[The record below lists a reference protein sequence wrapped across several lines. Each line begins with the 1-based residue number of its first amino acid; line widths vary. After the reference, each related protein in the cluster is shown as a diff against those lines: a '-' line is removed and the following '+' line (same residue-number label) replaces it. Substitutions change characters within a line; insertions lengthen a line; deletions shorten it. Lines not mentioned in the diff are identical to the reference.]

1 MKSKF
6 AAVILVILLLIP
18 TAIAVISYTRA
29 ENAPLTDAVI
39 DTISISDLDGKTF
52 NLTKDGPSEEAKEM
66 FDSFLDANKRATK
79 VVGGLPEPLIGTK
92 FFAVS
97 FYGLEKTLNCQY
109 YFKEDTNV
117 AYYLNNDA
125 ETFLLPEDFV
135 SKFQNSSYAISLYDR
150 AVPPTMTLGGK
161 FDVAPASMNWKYKL
175 ADGTYSTNTKPV
187 PGETASDSYFI
198 DGGLDVGF
206 SRQPD
211 TVNVKVFK
219 GSELVYDGEYSEIG
233 ELQFEEKTAV
243 SIELAASWFEDAER
257 DCCGDAAYKFSA
269 EIAAPA
275 EFLLSKNEID
285 PGDFVVLT
293 VKNVSDVSRLS
304 CTAEPDIGYTPVF
317 FQEGD
322 VARTLVPFSYEL
334 EAGDYSLTASYGAT
348 SDQFTVKVKEKKFKT
363 APSVGITAETEH
375 EKRTEQTI
383 AAFEDE
389 VRGVAT
395 SGDSNIYFRD
405 KGAFYDYTNI
415 GYPIQAGIGVNKQI
429 SATGTT
435 YRHNGVDFRVD
446 PGKDVAAV
454 MDGRVVYVGETTL
467 SGKLVIVEHGLGLK
481 SWYAHLDS
489 YSVSVGDSVTTG
501 TVIAKTGKT
510 GFTNGSTLH
519 LGLTVFDVPVSIY
532 PLWEKE
538 GLVLEP
544 PTPPTDEPASAE

>member
-6 AAVILVILLLIP
+6 AAVVLVILLLIP
-18 TAIAVISYTRA
+18 TAIAAISYVKT

-52 NLTKDGPSEEAKEM
+52 NLTKDGPSEEAKDM

-109 YFKEDTNV
+109 YFKEDTKV

-135 SKFQNSSYAISLYDR
+135 AKFQNTSYAISLYDR
-150 AVPPTMTLGGK
+150 ATPPTMTLGGK

-187 PGETASDSYFI
+187 PGETSADSYFI
-198 DGGLDVGF
+198 DGGLDIAF
-206 SRQPD
+206 TRQPD
-211 TVNVKVFK
+211 TVNVKIFK
-219 GSELVYDGEYSEIG
+219 GSEQVYDGSYAEIG
-233 ELQFEEKTAV
+233 DLAFDEKTAV
-243 SIELAASWFEDAER
+243 SIELAVSWFEDAER

-275 EFLLSKNEID
+275 EFLLNKNEIE

-293 VKNVSDVSRLS
+293 VKNVTDISRLACAS
-304 CTAEPDIGYTPVF
+304 DPDIGYTPVF

-322 VARTLVPFSYEL
+322 TARALVPFNYEL
-334 EAGDYSLTASYGAT
+334 KAGDYALTASYGAT
-348 SDQFTVKVKEKKFKT
+348 SESFTVKVKDKT
-363 APSVGITAETEH
+363 FRTVTISTITAATEQ

-389 VRGVAT
+389 VRSVAT
-395 SGDSNIYFRD
+395 AGDSNIYFRD
-405 KGAFYDYTNI
+405 KGKFFDYTVDAR
-415 GYPIQAGIGVNKQI
+415 GFSIQAGIGVSKKI

-435 YRHNGVDFRVD
+435 YRHNGVDFQIQ
-446 PGKDVAAV
+446 PGTDVAAV

-467 SGKLVIVEHGLGLK
+467 SGKLVVVEHGLGLK

-489 YSVSVGDSVTTG
+489 ASVSVGDSVTKG
-501 TVIAKTGKT
+501 MVIAKTGKT
-510 GFTNGSTLH
+510 GFTNGTTLH

-532 PLWEKE
+532 PLWENE

-544 PTPPTDEPASAE
+544 PKAEPATED